1 MIGFVNIVRNGS
13 GNGNIMLNTKC
24 PICKNDIDFPLYCK
38 ECDCL
43 YCTECYQPHLDDF
56 LPFPYP
62 KYKKGKIEME
72 DLR

>member
-1 MIGFVNIVRNGS
+1 MI
-13 GNGNIMLNTKC
+13 NTKC
-24 PICKNDIDFPLYCK
+24 PICKEVIDFPLWCN
-38 ECDCL
+38 ECECM

-62 KYKKGKIEME
+62 KYSKGKIEME